1 VKDNWVEQNE
11 AGISMRPNAAGV
23 NYVLS
28 DSAFVGN
35 RAKGIPAL
43 FFNATGNYTV
53 TNSTFSGNDATA
65 GAGAIFVNTHAASG
79 TNAVTLSGITSA
91 RNGPGTTA
99 LVFGNFNPN
108 GGAATT
114 NAAVSVKNSIFGQFV
129 FGSGVAPVAANAFPS
144 VSYAFANSVVENS
157 GGMPA
162 ASCGANAVV
171 CDIDAKLEGLAEN
184 GGSLQTYTHALRPGS
199 PALDAGNNAGAPAF
213 DQRGTPF
220 ARIVNGTIDIGAF
233 ESPVLAAVLPCKLD
247 MNGDNQ
253 LSALSEGLI
262 LLRAMFGMTGTAILN
277 GTGITQGQWDA
288 VRNNL
293 NANCGTNFAP

>member
-1 VKDNWVEQNE
+1 MGEVIRFPDEL
-11 AGISMRPNAAGV
+11 GPRGGR
-23 NYVLS
+23 YV
-28 DSAFVGN
+28 DAN
-35 RAKGIPAL
+35 TEPATVIIL
-43 FFNATGNYTV
+43 PVIRIDRGPDGSNGLEPDTGN
-53 TNSTFSGNDATA
+53 
-65 GAGAIFVNTHAASG
+65 NT
-79 TNAVTLSGITSA
+79 
-91 RNGPGTTA
+91 
-99 LVFGNFNPN
+99 
-108 GGAATT
+108 
-114 NAAVSVKNSIFGQFV
+114 
-129 FGSGVAPVAANAFPS
+129 
-144 VSYAFANSVVENS
+144 
-157 GGMPA
+157 
-162 ASCGANAVV
+162 
-171 CDIDAKLEGLAEN
+171 
-184 GGSLQTYTHALRPGS
+184 
-199 PALDAGNNAGAPAF
+199 GAPAF